1 MAATV
6 VVRCSNS
13 SGVAIAAPCAPA
25 PRTHTSKRALY
36 GSLGIC
42 TRHSKQFNATINIV
56 VIVVVL
62 IWLLLLL
69 HCYFYDYSSLSPPP
83 SLPLSAV
90 KRSQIEWHSTAEKE
104 LTVYQQSSTATTS
117 HPTIDRL
124 AAGHCSLLQQSAV
137 QLLHS
142 YVIVCGRHFVDF
154 RS

>member
-1 MAATV
+1 MCRRCSFAFMRFLLNFWWLIWSLINVLPCRMAATV

-62 IWLLLLL
+62 IWLLLL
-69 HCYFYDYSSLSPPP
+69 CYFYDYSSLSPPP

-90 KRSQIEWHSTAEKE
+90 KRSQIEWHGREGT
-104 LTVYQQSSTATTS
+104 Y
-117 HPTIDRL
+117 
-124 AAGHCSLLQQSAV
+124 SLSAV
-137 QLLHS
+137 EHS
-142 YVIVCGRHFVDF
+142 NNQPSND
-154 RS
+154 RSLSGWAL